1 MHQLTRLFEEEISG
15 ELDDEPN
22 ENEALRS
29 SVDQLPLVNDGDDKS
44 SLLDAKKAADAVA
57 DVPRI
62 STKRRRSGWDIKA
75 EDVLLLNDRDDQCKS
90 RKTRWSSGTKTE
102 TSMLVNDNTELNK
115 TRKTRWSSD
124 QRNSNLQLFHQK
136 LDKFLKVKT
145 SFPPTING
153 DHLSKLLEQVDDSIS
168 KVVREYEKNK
178 KPKLPPDHNFLFKKK
193 LYLPSKEY
201 PGYNFIGLILGP
213 KGNTLKKM
221 EEDTGATI
229 LLRGKSLSR
238 KEEESYLDEDH
249 VLIGADNQFYFDD
262 AVKMVEKLLIPVDDR
277 HNYHKVAQ
285 LRELAKIRG
294 TLMEGKTHLTKK
306 DPCDI
311 CGNPDHLTS
320 GCPLV
325 ATESQTNSNFPTGSG
340 SLFSSNLPS
349 NPRFAAV
356 PPPSNAN
363 LPSYPGYVGILP
375 PSLNANLPSYTGF
388 AAVSLPSSNA
398 NLSYPGFTA
407 SLSSSNAN
415 LPDYPKFVAATLCSL
430 NANLPSY
437 PKLPAVSSSSSNS
450 NLPSYSGLTSLP
462 SSSSNANLPS
472 YPGFAA
478 VSPSSKANLPGY
490 PGLAS
495 LLPSSSNANPPSYS
509 EFAAIPPPSFNSD
522 LPSYPGFAAIPPS
535 SSIANLPS
543 YPGFA
548 AIPREIP
555 EPNKW
560 PGPPGSILP
569 ESGLSF
575 FESRYNSLVQSGSLP
590 FQSSASLGKNADIL
604 GEKKLGITV
613 TGTPSSSLNLNS
625 TNYPGFTAITHKI
638 PETNSWPPLSVS
650 VFPDSGTS
658 FPKSGYDSLKYP
670 ETMPSQYS
678 AYLSS
683 TGKASISPYQLPSV
697 RAASD
702 ELSSFPAYLKS
713 IDTSHPLDQPASS
726 SSLSSQ
732 SSYFT
737 KNFSGNQMNPTW

>member
-1 MHQLTRLFEEEISG
+1 MERRRPLEIALAWKALLDGHADRRSFFSLFHQQNQNQEEYGSHANSDDEYEEYSEEEMLSEEELNQVGSSDEESNQKIPGAEEPDDKGSFTEESNEEDSDEEPEEPLEEEIEEDASVEEIIEEEIREESEEEHKGKEPLRSTVDQVCRVNGSDQVPSLLEVKKASDAVADDEDFCTEDSDEELDEALEEDIEEDASVDEIIEEEISE
-15 ELDDEPN
+15 ELDEKPN

-57 DVPRI
+57 DVPRV

-75 EDVLLLNDRDDQCKS
+75 EDVLLLNDRDDQCKN

-124 QRNSNLQLFHQK
+124 QRNSNLELFHQK
-136 LDKFLKVKT
+136 LDKFLKVNT

-238 KEEESYLDEDH
+238 KEEGSYLDEDH
-249 VLIGADNQFYFDD
+249 VLIGADNQIYFDD
-262 AVKMVEKLLIPVDDR
+262 AVRMVEKLLIPVDDR

-306 DPCDI
+306 DP
-311 CGNPDHLTS
+311 L
-320 GCPLV
+320 
-325 ATESQTNSNFPTGSG
+325 
-340 SLFSSNLPS
+340 
-349 NPRFAAV
+349 
-356 PPPSNAN
+356 
-363 LPSYPGYVGILP
+363 
-375 PSLNANLPSYTGF
+375 
-388 AAVSLPSSNA
+388 
-398 NLSYPGFTA
+398 
-407 SLSSSNAN
+407 
-415 LPDYPKFVAATLCSL
+415 
-430 NANLPSY
+430 
-437 PKLPAVSSSSSNS
+437 
-450 NLPSYSGLTSLP
+450 
-462 SSSSNANLPS
+462 
-472 YPGFAA
+472 
-478 VSPSSKANLPGY
+478 
-490 PGLAS
+490 
-495 LLPSSSNANPPSYS
+495 
-509 EFAAIPPPSFNSD
+509 
-522 LPSYPGFAAIPPS
+522 
-535 SSIANLPS
+535 
-543 YPGFA
+543 
-548 AIPREIP
+548 
-555 EPNKW
+555 
-560 PGPPGSILP
+560 
-569 ESGLSF
+569 
-575 FESRYNSLVQSGSLP
+575 QSGSLP

-625 TNYPGFTAITHKI
+625 TNYPGFTAITRKI

-683 TGKASISPYQLPSV
+683 TGKASISSYQLPSV